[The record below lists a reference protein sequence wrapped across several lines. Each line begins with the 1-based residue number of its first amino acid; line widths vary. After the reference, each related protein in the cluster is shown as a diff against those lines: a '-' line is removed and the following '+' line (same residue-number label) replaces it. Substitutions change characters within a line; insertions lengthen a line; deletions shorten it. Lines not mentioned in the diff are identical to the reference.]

1 MLSQVLGT
9 HSNKIRMLPSA
20 GALHGGTDL
29 LMGTSKGFPG
39 QGHDT
44 VGTCEQPPPDCTWGS
59 RKAPG
64 GRGNPAE
71 RGRVLEGL
79 NVMSA

>member
-29 LMGTSKGFPG
+29 LMRTSKGSLG
-39 QGHDT
+39 RGYDT
-44 VGTCEQPPPDCTWGS
+44 VGACEQPPPDCTWGS

-64 GRGNPAE
+64 GRGNSAE
-71 RGRVLEGL
+71 RGRVLERL
-79 NVMSA
+79 M